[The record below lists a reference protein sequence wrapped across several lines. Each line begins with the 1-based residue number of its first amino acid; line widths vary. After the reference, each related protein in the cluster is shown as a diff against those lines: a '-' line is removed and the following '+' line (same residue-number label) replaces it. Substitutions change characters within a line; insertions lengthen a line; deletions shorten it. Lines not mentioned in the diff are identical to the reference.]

1 VVSGGRKLALV
12 ARATA
17 AALRLPSPL
26 RGVPALPAVQYLVD
40 AAATSAPPA
49 PPRRNYDERMAV
61 IIGLFERQ
69 ASQGRALR

>member
-1 VVSGGRKLALV
+1 
-12 ARATA
+12 
-17 AALRLPSPL
+17 
-26 RGVPALPAVQYLVD
+26 VPALPAVQYLVD
-40 AAATSAPPA
+40 AAATNAPPA